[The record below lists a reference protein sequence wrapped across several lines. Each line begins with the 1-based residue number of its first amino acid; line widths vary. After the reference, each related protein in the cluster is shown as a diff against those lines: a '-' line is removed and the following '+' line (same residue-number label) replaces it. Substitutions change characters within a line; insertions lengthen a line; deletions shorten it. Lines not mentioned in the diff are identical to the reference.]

1 MDRHPGVSI
10 TLSFALVAV
19 FAIILYQPDHAPLPH
34 AREHADARDAE
45 RPMAPP
51 QPMPPLTAT
60 EPLTPPPAPEPA
72 PPVILPVAGANRP
85 PSEPPAILP
94 AREGFT
100 QALEGETLRDVALR
114 VYGSADEAESLWR
127 LNRDLVPRRD
137 ATLSAG
143 TLLRTP

>member
-10 TLSFALVAV
+10 TLSFGLVAV
-19 FAIILYQPDHAPLPH
+19 FAILLYQPEHTPLPH
-34 AREHADARDAE
+34 GGQDAAARGAE
-45 RPMAPP
+45 RPTSPP
-51 QPMPPLTAT
+51 LPVPPLTAA
-60 EPLTPPPAPEPA
+60 EPLTATPAPTAA
-72 PPVILPVAGANRP
+72 PPVILPVAATNQPLSQP
-85 PSEPPAILP
+85 PVILP
-94 AREGFT
+94 VQEGFT
-100 QALEGETLRDVALR
+100 QALEGENLRDVARR